1 MHGLVKTAG
10 LITLFCTGRRP
21 YERKGRSLSREHLLV
36 TCTAYYNVL
45 NSQVVSTKC
54 DGCLQPAKRSQ
65 NKKREVITNPPTR
78 VCAPVFVYTCLRH
91 FVCVCARVVKRKLVC
106 GYDCANFMFLN
117 NVHLNNQ
124 NTKPS
129 ILYNSDIQSH
139 IYVQTIHFTVF

>member
-36 TCTAYYNVL
+36 TCTAYQNVL

-54 DGCLQPAKRSQ
+54 DGCQQPAKRSQ
-65 NKKREVITNPPTR
+65 NKKKGGNYKPTDTSLCSCIR
-78 VCAPVFVYTCLRH
+78 VHLPEAFC
-91 FVCVCARVVKRKLVC
+91 VCVRKFVC
-106 GYDCANFMFLN
+106 GYNCANFMFLN